1 MISIVWTLA
10 IASSVVAQSP
20 SHNNIAV
27 GDTAHWWP
35 TDAIARALSY
45 IRLTPDDLAL
55 RDDYYKRDSCRLTLV
70 DSMMRRPDQMPVFLE
85 NTAHTL
91 FGTSPA
97 QSSPRPELIPLAQLA
112 IGAIDVSSRPNPTA
126 LGLPDTLQRN
136 VSDWPEGWQNYLRV
150 AVSALSNETWLDTV
164 LGDLDSDDRTFV
176 IERTPEFVLED
187 EKDKNKS
194 AEVLDSL
201 QQLEDRYAVRFAE
214 LAAAIDWAWV
224 FADGVPTVDKLI
236 EWLPAAPPPSTAM
249 RRFETAAGLVVLG
262 TDGDDLFTGNAA
274 LIIDPGGNDR
284 YELTSLA
291 PGQNRMILDY
301 GGNDEYAADRHFVY
315 GAAQFGWGMLIDFG
329 GNDLYH
335 TGNFSLGCGWFGVG
349 VLLDLDGRD
358 IYLGDICTQGAGGFG
373 LGLCMDRGGGT
384 DLYTSRLF
392 SQGFG
397 FAAGVGVLA
406 DDGGNDLYYCGGKY
420 EDILR
425 YRDHYLSLGQGFAY
439 GIRPHFSGGIGLLLD
454 NNGNDLYSA
463 DIFGQGC
470 SYWWAFGGV
479 YDGGGNDQYVA
490 FQYAQG
496 SATHLTAGCV
506 LDAGGDDRYES
517 KGVSQGCG
525 HDWAPGFLIDV
536 SGNDRYSATDLSQ
549 AAGSANGVGVLI
561 DLAGDD
567 GYQVT
572 SDKNT
577 QGYGNPRRE
586 YGSIGLFLDL
596 GGFDRYSGPGDE
608 GKVWIGNSRWGVGVD
623 ADSLW
628 LVPTPMPAR
637 GEE

>member
-1 MISIVWTLA
+1 MLTLVIS
-10 IASSVVAQSP
+10 SSVFAQSP
-20 SHNNIAV
+20 DHDSTAIA
-27 GDTAHWWP
+27 DTTYWWP
-35 TDAIARALSY
+35 TDAIAKALSY

-85 NTAHTL
+85 STANDL
-91 FGTSPA
+91 FGTSAA
-97 QSSPRPELIPLAQLA
+97 QSTVRPELIPLAQLA
-112 IGAIDVSSRPNPTA
+112 VGEIDQSSIPDPTA
-126 LGLPDTLQRN
+126 SGVPEELQRELTN
-136 VSDWPEGWQNYLRV
+136 WPEGWSNYLRV
-150 AVSALSNETWLDTV
+150 ALWALSNHHWVDMV
-164 LGDLDSDDRTFV
+164 LSDLNSDDRAFV
-176 IERTPEFVLED
+176 IEQTPEFVLED
-187 EKDKNKS
+187 EEDKNKS

-201 QQLEDRYAVRFAE
+201 QQLEDSYAVRFAD
-214 LAAAIDWAWV
+214 LAGDIDWKWV
-224 FADGVPTVDKLI
+224 FTHGVPAVDKLI
-236 EWLPAAPPPSTAM
+236 EWLPGAPPPLTAM
-249 RRFETAAGLVVLG
+249 RRIETDAGLIVFG
-262 TDGDDLFTGNAA
+262 SDGDDVFTGNAT

-284 YELTSLA
+284 YELTPLA
-291 PGQNRMILDY
+291 PGQNRLILDY
-301 GGNDEYAADRHFVY
+301 GGNDEYAAAGHFVY
-315 GAAQFGWGMLIDFG
+315 GAAQFGWGMLIDFAG
-329 GNDLYH
+329 DDLYR
-335 TGNFSLGCGWFGVG
+335 TGDFSLGCGWFGVG

-373 LGLCMDRGGGT
+373 LGLCMDRGRDT
-384 DLYTSRLF
+384 DQYTSRLF

-496 SATHLTAGCV
+496 SATHLTAGCL

-525 HDWAPGFLIDV
+525 HDWAPGFLIDL

-561 DLAGDD
+561 DMAGDD

-577 QGYGNPRRE
+577 HGYGNPRRE

-596 GGFDRYSGPGDE
+596 SGFDRYSGPGSE
-608 GKVWIGNSRWGVGVD
+608 GKVWIGNSRWGIGVD

-628 LVPTPMPAR
+628 LVPEPMPTT
-637 GEE
+637 EEE